1 MSERIILFAGKGGV
15 GKTTVAAAT
24 GVSCAKR
31 GKQTIIMSLDT
42 AHSLSDSFDMD
53 KRLMDRE
60 RGKPVKVCKNL
71 WIQEIDVQEE
81 IEENWGD
88 IHKYISSLFNATGLD
103 EILAEE
109 MAILPGM
116 EEVSALFYIN
126 RYFKEKR
133 FDVILLDCAP
143 TGESLRFII
152 MPTALEWYMKK
163 LFKLERNLAR
173 IVRPIANKVTSV
185 PIPGDLYF
193 QSIQN
198 LYKKLRGI
206 EEIMKSYH
214 TTSVRLIT
222 NPEKIVMKETQ
233 RSFMYF
239 CLYGMHVDSIFINRI
254 MPDDG
259 FSRYFKTWR
268 EVQSR
273 YIDSMEDYFSPIAIK
288 KINLQ
293 SHEVVGINDLER
305 FGKEIYGKKNP
316 LAVSK
321 VIKPFSFKKIK
332 DKYKL
337 SIVLP
342 FVDKKDIDL
351 SKSGDELIVR
361 IGSFK
366 RFIPLPRYCKNMSV
380 SNAKLKDKELT
391 IFFNGGNHNEEKK
404 EK

>member
-31 GKQTIIMSLDT
+31 GKRTIIMSLDT

-305 FGKEIYGKKNP
+305 FGKEIYGKRNP

>member
-1 MSERIILFAGKGGV
+1 
-15 GKTTVAAAT
+15 
-24 GVSCAKR
+24 
-31 GKQTIIMSLDT
+31 
-42 AHSLSDSFDMD
+42 
-53 KRLMDRE
+53 
-60 RGKPVKVCKNL
+60 
-71 WIQEIDVQEE
+71 
-81 IEENWGD
+81 
-88 IHKYISSLFNATGLD
+88 
-103 EILAEE
+103 
-109 MAILPGM
+109 
-116 EEVSALFYIN
+116 
-126 RYFKEKR
+126 
-133 FDVILLDCAP
+133 
-143 TGESLRFII
+143 
-152 MPTALEWYMKK
+152 
-163 LFKLERNLAR
+163 
-173 IVRPIANKVTSV
+173 
-185 PIPGDLYF
+185 
-193 QSIQN
+193 
-198 LYKKLRGI
+198 
-206 EEIMKSYH
+206 
-214 TTSVRLIT
+214 
-222 NPEKIVMKETQ
+222 
-233 RSFMYF
+233 
-239 CLYGMHVDSIFINRI
+239 MHVDSIFINRI

-259 FSRYFKTWR
+259 VSRYFKTWR